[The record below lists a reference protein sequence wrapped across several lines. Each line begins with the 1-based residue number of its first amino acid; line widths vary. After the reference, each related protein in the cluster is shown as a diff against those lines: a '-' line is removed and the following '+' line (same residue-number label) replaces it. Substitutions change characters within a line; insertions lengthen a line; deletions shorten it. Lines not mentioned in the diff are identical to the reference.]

1 MSQMS
6 VATTVARRAPKGA
19 SRTALHVV
27 RSSDRAGSAWF
38 PVLCVTL
45 LLAGLAVVLT
55 LNTIMA
61 HDSFEVGKL
70 EDRSAALSDSQA
82 ALTEK
87 VNARSSPQK
96 LAESAADLGMVPS
109 ASAAFIDVDEG
120 KVLGVAE
127 VAEAG
132 DRINVGAGSTTT
144 TEETATGPN
153 GEQDQSKKDE
163 ANKDA
168 TSDKTKSDKAKSDEA
183 GSDKAN
189 GSKADGKDARAEG
202 STKPESTN

>member
-38 PVLCVTL
+38 PVLCVSL
-45 LLAGLAVVLT
+45 LLAGLAIVLA
-55 LNTIMA
+55 LNTMMA
-61 HDSFEVGKL
+61 HDSFQVGKL
-70 EDRSAALSDSQA
+70 EDRSAALSDRQA

-87 VNARSSPQK
+87 VNARSSPQN

-109 ASAAFIDVDEG
+109 TSAAFIDVDEG

-127 VAEAG
+127 VAQAD
-132 DRINVGAGSTTT
+132 DRINVDAGSTTT
-144 TEETATGPN
+144 TEHSATGPN
-153 GEQDQSKKDE
+153 GEKDESKKDT
-163 ANKDA
+163 ANKDEK
-168 TSDKTKSDKAKSDEA
+168 SNKDKAEKGTAEKDAKPDKAESDKAKPE
-183 GSDKAN
+183 
-189 GSKADGKDARAEG
+189 
-202 STKPESTN
+202 TKN

>member
-38 PVLCVTL
+38 PVLCVSL
-45 LLAGLAVVLT
+45 LLAGLAIVLT
-55 LNTIMA
+55 LNTMMA

-70 EDRSAALSDSQA
+70 EDRSAALSDNQA
-82 ALTEK
+82 ALTEQ
-87 VNARSSPQK
+87 VNARSSPQN

-109 ASAAFIDVDEG
+109 TSAAFIDVDQG

-132 DRINVGAGSTTT
+132 DRINVGAGATTT

-153 GEQDQSKKDE
+153 GEKDQSKKAE
-163 ANKDA
+163 AKKDTKSDNGNKG
-168 TSDKTKSDKAKSDEA
+168 DKTKSDKNKNTQDE
-183 GSDKAN
+183 K
-189 GSKADGKDARAEG
+189 KAEG
-202 STKPESTN
+202 PKSESTN